1 MTPKR
6 AAWSYSLLPNLERS
20 GTVKNP
26 SFSEAPG
33 LSKLCSNEWNAI
45 VFGTLIFS
53 TIPWRA
59 YAPKV
64 VESRSTVKP

>member
-20 GTVKNP
+20 GTVRHP

-33 LSKLCSNEWNAI
+33 LSKLYSNEWNEI
-45 VFGTLIFS
+45 VFATLMFS
-53 TIPWRA
+53 TIP
-59 YAPKV
+59 
-64 VESRSTVKP
+64 